1 MLTFFI
7 DKKSYCSIIKIRDG
21 LYEKVKQKE
30 ED

>member
-7 DKKSYCSIIKIRDG
+7 DKDYNCSIIKIRDG

-30 ED
+30 KD